1 MRIYVIPSSGG
12 RFPNQL
18 AILCQIYNIVP
29 TPELILATS
38 GGNLCSYIALAGD
51 FTPEGIQRVC
61 TMISSKLFSSP
72 WWPKYL
78 NFIPSWIIGTFKGSI
93 YKQGKGSA
101 ELMSKIFT
109 NYNISRIEICTGTT
123 ERSTG
128 KHQIFSNKSESQS
141 IFKNSKID
149 NNLLNCNDLKYTD
162 GDIKIISKVCTA
174 SASIPVYVPDKK
186 IMDKYYIDGGT
197 TYWSPLTPLAD
208 CIDNLYK
215 TEALHIDYING
226 SDIESNFKTENYFNI
241 VQNTDNTLGRV
252 IKSLAIQDRLS
263 GIELIRK
270 SNYRNRYKIMYS
282 SGKCNASILKDIE
295 NSRKYGFRSFLE
307 LYTTED
313 LEIDITHFTYLD
325 IACNMEKVYNNYS
338 YRFWILVD
346 SVNIDNVLR
355 YLNLEICNSDAG
367 RI

>member
-1 MRIYVIPSSGG
+1 
-12 RFPNQL
+12 
-18 AILCQIYNIVP
+18 
-29 TPELILATS
+29 
-38 GGNLCSYIALAGD
+38 
-51 FTPEGIQRVC
+51 
-61 TMISSKLFSSP
+61 MISSKLFSSP

-93 YKQGKGSA
+93 YKQGSGSLD
-101 ELMSKIFT
+101 LMQKIFT
-109 NYNISRIEICTGTT
+109 NYNINRIEVLTGTT

-128 KHQIFSNKSESQS
+128 KHQIFSNKSINDSL
-141 IFKNSKID
+141 FKDCKID
-149 NNLLNCNDLKYTD
+149 NNLLNCNDIKYTN
-162 GDIKIISKVCTA
+162 GDIKTIAKVCTA

-186 IMDKYYIDGGT
+186 IDDKYYIDGGT

-215 TEALHIDYING
+215 IETLHIDYING

-263 GIELIRK
+263 GIEIIRK
-270 SNYRNRYKIMYS
+270 CNYRNKYKILYS
-282 SGKCNASILKDIE
+282 SGKCTSTVLENIE
-295 NSRKYGFRSFLE
+295 KARNYGIRSFLE
-307 LYTTED
+307 LYTPLD
-313 LEIDITHFTYLD
+313 LEIDITNFTYND
-325 IACNMEKVYNNYS
+325 IINNITIVKDNYN

-346 SVNIDNVLR
+346 DCNLNTISL
-355 YLNLEICNSDAG
+355 YLNLEYCNSDAG